1 MTNADPGSALP
12 AQTRWRYPPDK
23 PLGDLIDSMLP
34 AEKRFFTTLDA
45 ELEKVNCFYK
55 EREAE
60 AVERC
65 RVLKEQ
71 LDQLAE
77 HRTEYLER
85 RFAPSHLVQP
95 LLHQSKRVL
104 CGDSDGAEGPMPG
117 RDSEGQDINQARQR
131 VVRPEQRDTRAH
143 DDGSDLEDGHTRT
156 VHPSWRDEQGHS
168 HLHFRAE
175 TYMLARR
182 KLKLATFETCE
193 ALFTDIM
200 VAPLLKSRIIW
211 IIVADKL
218 LGYIQN
224 YRLLNRTAF
233 SKATKK
239 MEKLTRIRC
248 QAAYVDNVEKTYFGR
263 STIIDDLQSQIEAM
277 FGSSFEKGSRKEA
290 LERLRYSG
298 ASPNHHFATWRAGLL
313 LGAAIAALIAGLVKS
328 SRADVRARVPYFAAR
343 QYNSSRSRTG
353 SSVC

>member
-1 MTNADPGSALP
+1 MTA
-12 AQTRWRYPPDK
+12 
-23 PLGDLIDSMLP
+23 
-34 AEKRFFTTLDA
+34 AELKFFATLDA
-45 ELEKVNCFYK
+45 ELDKVNCFYR

-60 AVERC
+60 ASERC

-77 HRTEYLER
+77 HRAEYLER

-104 CGDSDGAEGPMPG
+104 CGKSDGAEGPTPRMDN
-117 RDSEGQDINQARQR
+117 RDQDVNQARQR
-131 VVRPEQRDTRAH
+131 STRSGQRDTFVH
-143 DDGSDLEDGHTRT
+143 DDDSDLENGQTRT
-156 VHPSWRDEQGHS
+156 IAPTCGDERGHS
-168 HLHFRAE
+168 QPHFRAE
-175 TYMLARR
+175 TYVLARR

-193 ALFTDIM
+193 VMLNDGLAML
-200 VAPLLKSRIIW
+200 LLKSRVIW
-211 IIVADKL
+211 TTVVDKL

-239 MEKLTRIRC
+239 MEKLTRIKC
-248 QAAYVDNVEKTYFGR
+248 QAAYVEKVEKTYFGR

-290 LERLRYSG
+290 LEHLRYMG

-343 QYNSSRSRTG
+343 KYNSSRSSGRNGAIHLRILPHQSCRYTAL
-353 SSVC
+353 